1 MVPSQRASAH
11 KGDWGAIQTAH
22 EPPANARRPSR
33 SASPSHR
40 PTRLRTRDEPPAR
53 STRSWTSA
61 PPISGTAP
69 TAGERMP
76 VDCPFRGC
84 QALTTHQHVPQL
96 QYFHPR
102 PGRAVRYHGYRSRNR
117 DASSRS
123 SLVVTLRVP
132 RPDHGFPLGGREVA
146 GDEEVAEAELNKEEW
161 EVVMGDDETAHT
173 QEQFAQKRTAQG
185 ESSLGETDEPQEPA
199 AMLNG
204 PAADEM
210 THNQSTSI
218 PPQAPMTPPPNPP
231 VPSDEPPFAHDSNQ
245 PPEQHHEQ

>member
-1 MVPSQRASAH
+1 M
-11 KGDWGAIQTAH
+11 
-22 EPPANARRPSR
+22 
-33 SASPSHR
+33 
-40 PTRLRTRDEPPAR
+40 
-53 STRSWTSA
+53 
-61 PPISGTAP
+61 
-69 TAGERMP
+69 
-76 VDCPFRGC
+76 
-84 QALTTHQHVPQL
+84 
-96 QYFHPR
+96 
-102 PGRAVRYHGYRSRNR
+102 
-117 DASSRS
+117 
-123 SLVVTLRVP
+123 TLRVP

-245 PPEQHHEQ
+245 PPEQHHEQEPSSSPAQQTQLSDQLPRQHPQAATARHLPSHPLTYDELIRPFLNPHLPPAPGMREITQILQDIGSLGDGSYQPGVDEEEDADLPSLMMRPPVTEYMRQFERDTDEEIGWEMYWR